1 MKKINLQSLV
11 MWVGL
16 TLVVVFFGMAYCY
29 AENRV
34 EDNARDISELTDSV
48 NVAKREMHV
57 AKEECFWQAMEVYN
71 RCIECGG
78 SKYITKLTNTYL
90 SKDNLRTLEYYLAA
104 IQDMEENIEDYSD
117 RIDDTDFR
125 MAFKAA
131 SDAES
136 KYDKLMY
143 ELEVKS
149 GVQLK
154 REKYVGTK

>member
-1 MKKINLQSLV
+1 M
-11 MWVGL
+11 
-16 TLVVVFFGMAYCY
+16 
-29 AENRV
+29 
-34 EDNARDISELTDSV
+34 
-48 NVAKREMHV
+48 
-57 AKEECFWQAMEVYN
+57 YN